1 MYSKIEKNIFSVLLI
16 FSIIIIILTSSLL
29 ITIFDKKFYLNFEKE
44 KNNQSKQE
52 HVENL
57 LNYFQNNNKY
67 IQDNSFNQREISH
80 LYDVKNLIQKTYST
94 LLFFL
99 ILSIS
104 LLFYLFKTK
113 NIKIITNSLI
123 YGGTISLGII
133 ILIIILFSNFN
144 FAFNEFHTFFFKSGT
159 WLFNQQDLLIQLF
172 PITFFKK
179 ILTRILI
186 TSSLTSL
193 VLIAVGIKS
202 KNKL

>member
-29 ITIFDKKFYLNFEKE
+29 ITIFDKRFYINFEKE

-133 ILIIILFSNFN
+133 ILIIILFFPKFN
-144 FAFNEFHTFFFKSGT
+144 WEIILGRTI
-159 WLFNQQDLLIQLF
+159 LFVTLINMVE
-172 PITFFKK
+172 
-179 ILTRILI
+179 
-186 TSSLTSL
+186 S
-193 VLIAVGIKS
+193 
-202 KNKL
+202 